1 MKFVAKCSDCGEQ
14 RILNEWGRC
23 KSCFD
28 KWLEEMRDIVYD
40 DPQGPQPDPAKVE
53 EAVARMRE
61 LESREP
67 DPEATISDIGND
79 IVDEFGPTEK
89 AAKRQRQ
96 INLAMREIFLK
107 YSKQSTYPNL
117 SKPPEKI

>member
-28 KWLEEMRDIVYD
+28 KWFEEMMQVGCPAEYLTDSDSWYIL
-40 DPQGPQPDPAKVE
+40 GPEPPSKSRLGPRGVSE
-53 EAVARMRE
+53 KFAVQLDKHIA
-61 LESREP
+61 
-67 DPEATISDIGND
+67 D
-79 IVDEFGPTEK
+79 V
-89 AAKRQRQ
+89 QRA
-96 INLAMREIFLK
+96 IDLKMREIFLK